1 MVNKAKTYNPT
12 AYNDAFLD
20 AASLINTFDKE
31 ADAINLKKAEY
42 FKSINYNPTTFQYA
56 RSRSFSSHPEFD
68 MMNIENVINP
78 NEKYDIVKFHIQNY
92 QNQKQINPEQFFQNE
107 FHAAHVS
114 QHCQIIPSS
123 FQSLNTSIRKV
134 IKSWS
139 NGKINSKEDL
149 IGNSYNVLTYKNQTF
164 DFRDLSTETKIL
176 LDREMRLINVIIIN
190 AFLRQSE
197 PTGFTVMVP
206 ERVMVKVKQDLLKQL
221 PNQVSIGSYINC
233 ITRAKFPIKII
244 DTFEFDM
251 PCKKEDS
258 VVRFVS
264 NYNFYSL
271 WTYPVESM
279 LTASK
284 KKLLY
289 SIYLSCEERKAFK
302 KASELGVITF
312 HPLLENYLM
321 PAKRVKRASFTDRK
335 NMCLN
340 DLKTFE
346 KDNFLIEKSDN
357 EIVNSYICA
366 SNLLDPKCN
375 GDERS
380 FRFEDRESHLLYGG
394 VKSKKMGEYIISV
407 LSFEELNELDLK
419 HQKEHENMINSV
431 GFCSKSLTK
440 ATAAK
445 SKKNSRRASLNQEE
459 KEILANNKTK
469 PIVFDNLS
477 KDERCAPLNEIP
489 DLFEY
494 INGFS
499 LLDNDTVDST
509 ISNLVS
515 VTSEIKEI
523 LAKTFSDVNV
533 TPLRSETKKVRKLQR
548 TQQRTKMNSFELLK
562 RIELHAA
569 TLKEFEDS
577 SGLFFSPNIGSNNNK
592 TNESNSSNK
601 QSSNNLLLFDIENSS
616 VKGPTEVCSISDDEV
631 LDFTLEDLELFE
643 MLKNQ

>member
-78 NEKYDIVKFHIQNY
+78 NKKYEIVKFHIQNY

-164 DFRDLSTETKIL
+164 DFRDLSTETKTL

-251 PCKKEDS
+251 PCKKEDP

-264 NYNFYSL
+264 NYNFHSL
-271 WTYPVESM
+271 WTYPVDSM

-312 HPLLENYLM
+312 HPLLENFLM
-321 PAKRVKRASFTDRK
+321 PAKRVKRAPFTDRK

-394 VKSKKMGEYIISV
+394 VKSKKIGEYIISV

-419 HQKEHENMINSV
+419 HQKEHENMINGV

-445 SKKNSRRASLNQEE
+445 SKKTSRRASLNQEE
-459 KEILANNKTK
+459 KEILVNNKTK

-477 KDERCAPLNEIP
+477 KDEKCAPLNEIP

-509 ISNLVS
+509 ISNLMS

-548 TQQRTKMNSFELLK
+548 TQERTKMNSFELLK

-569 TLKEFEDS
+569 TLKEFEES
-577 SGLFFSPNIGSNNNK
+577 SELFFSPNIGSNNNK
-592 TNESNSSNK
+592 TNESNSINK
-601 QSSNNLLLFDIENSS
+601 QSLNNLLLFDIKNSS
-616 VKGPTEVCSISDDEV
+616 VKGPAEVCSISDDEV

>member
-164 DFRDLSTETKIL
+164 DFRDLSTETKTL

-206 ERVMVKVKQDLLKQL
+206 ERVMVKVKQDLFKQL

-251 PCKKEDS
+251 PCKKKDP

-264 NYNFYSL
+264 NYNFHSL

-477 KDERCAPLNEIP
+477 TDEKCAPLNEIP

-548 TQQRTKMNSFELLK
+548 TQERTKMNSFELLK

-569 TLKEFEDS
+569 TLKEFEDTS
-577 SGLFFSPNIGSNNNK
+577 ELFFSPNIGSNNNK
-592 TNESNSSNK
+592 TNESNSINK
-601 QSSNNLLLFDIENSS
+601 QSLNNLLLLNIENSS
-616 VKGPTEVCSISDDEV
+616 VKGPAEVCSISDDEV